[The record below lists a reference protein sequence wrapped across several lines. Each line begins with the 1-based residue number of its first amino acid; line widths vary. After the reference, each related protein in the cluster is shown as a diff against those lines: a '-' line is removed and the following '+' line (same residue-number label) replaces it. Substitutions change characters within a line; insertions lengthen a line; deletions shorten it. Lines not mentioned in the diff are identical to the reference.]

1 RIDSRSPEDRS
12 GSPEDQPPKSGSLT
26 ADMHLKMKLV
36 VRRLPTVGIQDREVA
51 RASVFNLVTPLDFSH
66 CVGDLRHGLAQ
77 VQLYGHHD
85 CLRNI
90 HRIQVRLAAGWRR
103 NGRSSART

>member
-1 RIDSRSPEDRS
+1 SPEDRS

-51 RASVFNLVTPLDFSH
+51 RASVFNLLTPLDFSH
-66 CVGDLRHGLAQ
+66 CVGDLRHALAQ

-85 CLRNI
+85 CLRTT
-90 HRIQVRLAAGWRR
+90 HSVQFGFAAGCPR
-103 NGRSSART
+103 NGRSAGGT